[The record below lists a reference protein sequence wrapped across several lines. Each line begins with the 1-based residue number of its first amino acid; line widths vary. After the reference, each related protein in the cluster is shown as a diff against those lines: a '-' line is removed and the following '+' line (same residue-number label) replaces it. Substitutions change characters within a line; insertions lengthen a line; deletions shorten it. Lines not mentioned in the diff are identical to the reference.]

1 MELVN
6 FAGNNE
12 INGNR
17 SDISVDEAVV
27 DADRE
32 GAQEDAGETNATI
45 GFLCS
50 AAFGHKDSESGGSP
64 KTGGVVSP
72 DDRKAH

>member
-1 MELVN
+1 MITKELAN

-17 SDISVDEAVV
+17 GDISVDEAVV

-32 GAQEDAGETNATI
+32 EWRCACVGTYRDA
-45 GFLCS
+45 
-50 AAFGHKDSESGGSP
+50 
-64 KTGGVVSP
+64 
-72 DDRKAH
+72 